1 MSFWPSAP
9 CPGAHYPPS
18 HFITTAAL
26 CLCDNWVIAQVIA
39 SIALQPQGNECMSE
53 EGQGEVCF
61 LEEVV
66 VTIPAL
72 IWQCSGDDFWQMT
85 Q

>member
-1 MSFWPSAP
+1 
-9 CPGAHYPPS
+9 
-18 HFITTAAL
+18 
-26 CLCDNWVIAQVIA
+26 
-39 SIALQPQGNECMSE
+39 MSE

-72 IWQCSGDDFWQMT
+72 IWQCSGDDFWQVT